1 MLFPSLDERNTRD
14 NAKGL
19 RTTSE
24 RCIGEL
30 GVLCLVNS
38 GQDWRQQSHIG
49 QWADLYGTIASACR
63 RLQEDLAATLLGGD
77 RRLIDIVVATLP
89 D

>member
-1 MLFPSLDERNTRD
+1 MSDK
-14 NAKGL
+14 AKGL
-19 RTTSE
+19 SVSSE

-30 GVLCLVNS
+30 GVRCLSTLNR
-38 GQDWRQQSHIG
+38 GQDSRQQSHIG
-49 QWADLYGTIASACR
+49 QWSDLYGAIASACR